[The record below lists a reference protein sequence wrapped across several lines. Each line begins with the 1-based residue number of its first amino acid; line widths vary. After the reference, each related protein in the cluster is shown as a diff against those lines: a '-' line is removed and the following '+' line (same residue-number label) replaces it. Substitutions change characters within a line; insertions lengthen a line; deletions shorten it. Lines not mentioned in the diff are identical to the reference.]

1 MYYKFKILIILLLKN
16 IKLIKNLALNKA
28 LFFTFY
34 NTRII
39 KYKKLKFLN
48 ILIFFIKITKKKGLE
63 PLTKVLET
71 CILPIKLFF
80 LKNRLKRT

>member
-39 KYKKLKFLN
+39 KYKK
-48 ILIFFIKITKKKGLE
+48 IKIFKY
-63 PLTKVLET
+63 
-71 CILPIKLFF
+71 INFF
-80 LKNRLKRT
+80 YKNYEKKRT